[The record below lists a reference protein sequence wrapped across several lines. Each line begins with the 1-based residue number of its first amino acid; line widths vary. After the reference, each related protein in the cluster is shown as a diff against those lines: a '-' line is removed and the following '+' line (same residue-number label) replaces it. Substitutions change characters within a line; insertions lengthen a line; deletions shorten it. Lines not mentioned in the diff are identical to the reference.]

1 LNECIHKEKRVAGIH
16 MMHVAIAT

>member
-1 LNECIHKEKRVAGIH
+1 LNECIHKEKPVAGIH